1 MSVHVI
7 YYKDGAKM
15 MRPVLSRP
23 AYLALRN
30 SGNQVQM
37 VAAIREGD
45 TSLKHKLVQ
54 MNYSCLPNED
64 GSLKGSKT
72 MSTTVGM
79 DIDWTPSLVTPEG
92 EEQMAVSKEEW
103 LKKVPELVMGKK
115 DELGLLMLECSATK
129 GYHLVFRRRPEMS
142 QEENLRWASD
152 LLGVAYDKG
161 AKDITRVFFTT
172 TASEEDL
179 IYLDDEI
186 FKTDTDPS
194 KDPGRP
200 TPDLARPQQRSSASV
215 TQDGLTFSQPVD
227 TFATR
232 EGRGEAGAE
241 GAAEKSR
248 GQESLPSRG
257 DLEGSEGSV
266 ECSYPLTY
274 HGIPFSSIIKKYWDL
289 FNDGKEPS
297 EGDRNVLTFELA
309 VTLRSICG
317 YDLGKMMQ
325 VIPNYWKD
333 TPPALPIREGAECFA
348 DSTSQGSQVI
358 TPLPH
363 REGQGG
369 ESEWIQTLSNALK
382 EPKRGMPF
390 RLKQVLQAL
399 KSQQAVKACGGTL
412 TSPPPM
418 PKKLPPLVKLLTK
431 NVPGFYKPAV
441 ASAVFPALGA
451 HLHGV
456 RFRYWDNVEHEATF
470 MNVLIGRQSIGKGSI
485 KKPIEYIMEDIRQR
499 DIPNRQRE
507 AEWKQKNPSAK
518 QKKEPRPTDICIQM
532 LIDNLT
538 DAVFNQRIVDAHN
551 NGERYIYT
559 LVDEIEALK
568 KVTSRGTVDEV
579 GLLIRKAFD
588 NSLAGQ
594 ERVGADSVSGIAPL
608 RWNFNAS
615 TTPPN
620 ACKFFYKMVNDGT
633 VSRLDIATIIKADDD
648 DDTAPILGIYD
659 HSFAQELKPY
669 IDRLEAASGLIECP
683 QARKLSMEMRSENAD
698 SATLYDS
705 EAYRILSYRAN
716 VIAWLKGMVLY
727 VAHGCKWSRE
737 IADFV
742 RWSQQ
747 YNLWCKML
755 YFGKQL
761 EKELREEVEMQRQSG
776 PQNLLDK
783 LADEFT
789 REEYRQMRQAQGRSG
804 SGDATL
810 RSWVKRGHIVFD
822 EVSGRYCKTHTV
834 ASLQRCSS

>member
-30 SGNQVQM
+30 SGSQVQM

-79 DIDWTPSLVTPEG
+79 DIDFVAPKELSAEKKQTWLK
-92 EEQMAVSKEEW
+92 EQMA
-103 LKKVPELVMGKK
+103 KVPELVMGKK

-129 GYHLVFRRRPEMS
+129 GYHLVFRRRPELS
-142 QEENLRWASD
+142 QEENLRWASE

-186 FKTDTDPS
+186 FRPTPE
-194 KDPGRP
+194 RP
-200 TPDLARPQQRSSASV
+200 TPDLTRPQQKSSASV

-232 EGRGEAGAE
+232 EGGEEDPSKSPREGRLPGAE
-241 GAAEKSR
+241 NTGNAPAP
-248 GQESLPSRG
+248 SLTG
-257 DLEGSEGSV
+257 GMSEGQGGSG
-266 ECSYPLTY
+266 SSFY

-333 TPPALPIREGAECFA
+333 SSPALPIREGAECFA

-669 IDRLEAASGLIECP
+669 IDRLEAASGLIVCP

-698 SATLYDS
+698 AATLYDS

-776 PQNLLDK
+776 PQNLLEL

-789 REEYRQMRQAQGRSG
+789 REEYRLMRQAQGRSG

-834 ASLQRCSS
+834 AALQRCSS